1 MDGVSGGRTQEGV
14 TVEVS
19 DTVWSLVNF
28 RKVSAGFLATSD
40 KDGRCDIACISSLQ
54 FSDSETMTMLT
65 GNNRTL
71 SNLKQNPNAAFITDR
86 GDTME
91 TTEGCR
97 VYIEMTDIVE
107 EGPVIEKGRQMIEQT
122 VNAEAAALITA
133 FVTFKVT
140 EVRPLID
147 MGQEI

>member
-1 MDGVSGGRTQEGV
+1 MQ
-14 TVEVS
+14 VS
-19 DTVWSLVNF
+19 DRVWKLVNF
-28 RKVSAGFLATSD
+28 RKVNTGFLATAGR
-40 KDGRCDIACISSLQ
+40 DGGCDIACISSLQ
-54 FSDSETMTMLT
+54 LSDSETMTMLT

-71 SNLKQNPNAAFITDR
+71 GNLKENPNAAFITAG
-86 GDTME
+86 GDTVE
-91 TTEGCR
+91 ATEGCR
-97 VYIEMTDIVE
+97 VYLEMTSIVE

-122 VNAEAAALITA
+122 VNAEAAGMITA

>member
-1 MDGVSGGRTQEGV
+1 
-14 TVEVS
+14 VEVS
-19 DTVWSLVNF
+19 DKVWKLVNF
-28 RKVSAGFLATSD
+28 RKVNAGFLATAG

-65 GNNRTL
+65 GSNRTL
-71 SNLKQNPNAAFITDR
+71 GNLKENPNAAFITAS
-86 GDTME
+86 GDTVE
-91 TTEGCR
+91 ATEGCR
-97 VYIEMTDIVE
+97 VYLEMTSIVE

-122 VNAEAAALITA
+122 VNAEAAGMITA